1 MIKLTI
7 RNYALP
13 FLALIF
19 WTTHSLAKIDYGTN
33 LYDINT
39 SSIHQSRLNNYEV
52 NYRAAVLE
60 NSLGLMYL
68 KGHGTDKDFTKAFG
82 WFNKAANRGL
92 PESKHNLGLMYANGY
107 GVKKDISKAYT
118 WVRKAALL
126 GNVKAMATLA
136 IFYVEE
142 INDKKNLVLAHIWF
156 DLAGKHG
163 LEGAHKYRDNVALLL
178 PQEYIDKAQEVANN
192 WSIGQEIPYIIYE
205 H

>member
-1 MIKLTI
+1 MIKLAI

-19 WTTHSLAKIDYGTN
+19 WTTHSLAKIDYGADSDNNDSTYESQ
-33 LYDINT
+33 LK
-39 SSIHQSRLNNYEV
+39 NYEV
-52 NYRAAVLE
+52 NFRVAVLE
-60 NSLGLMYL
+60 NTLGLMCL
-68 KGHGTDKDFTKAFG
+68 KGHGTDKDLTKAFE

-107 GVKKDISKAYT
+107 GVKKDIAKAYT
-118 WVRKAALL
+118 WFHKAALL
-126 GNVKAMATLA
+126 GNVKSMATLA
-136 IFYVEE
+136 TFHIDE

-163 LEGAHKYRDNVALLL
+163 LEGAHEYRDNIAQSL
-178 PQEYIDKAQEVANN
+178 PQEYINKAQEVANN
-192 WSIGQEIPYIIYE
+192 WSIGQEIPNIIYE